1 MFEHDD
7 ALAGLRANVPLDD
20 KIEIVHRAMRARFP
34 FIARIAVTAFDP
46 SSELLKTFIH
56 SSDGDV
62 PLVRYEASLAE
73 APSLAEI
80 LRAGR
85 PRVVNDLAIFSGGTH
100 EHTQAIRDQG
110 YRSSYTMPMNMN
122 GAFWGFLF
130 FNSYERDVFAP
141 AVLDQLDVAGHL
153 ITAVVVAEITAIR
166 TLAAAVKTA
175 HDMVHLR
182 DPETGA
188 HLDRMAQFSRLIAR
202 QLADDGRHR
211 LSDRFIE
218 QVYLF
223 APLHDLGKIGIPD
236 RVLLK
241 PDTLGAAE
249 REEMKAHSLKGLQM
263 IDEIAK
269 NFGLQA
275 FQGIDLL
282 RNIALCHHEALDG
295 SGYPRGLKG
304 DEIPIEARIVAVADV
319 FDALTSR
326 RPYKEPWTNEAAF
339 GMLQRLSKDKL
350 DRDCVEAL
358 IENRSKVEEVQARF
372 AGRA

>member
-1 MFEHDD
+1 MFDHAD
-7 ALAGLRANVPLDD
+7 ALAGLRANIPLDD
-20 KIEIVHRAMRARFP
+20 KIEIVHAAVKARFP
-34 FIARIAVTAFDP
+34 FVARIAVAAYDP
-46 SSELLKTFIH
+46 KSELLKTFLH
-56 SSDGDV
+56 SSGGEA
-62 PLVRYEASLAE
+62 PLVRYEASLGE

-80 LRAGR
+80 LKVGR
-85 PRVVNDLAIFSGGTH
+85 PRVVNDLGIFAAGPR

-110 YRSSYTMPMNMN
+110 YRSSYTMPMHMN

-130 FNSYERDVFAP
+130 FNSYDRDAFTPEAL
-141 AVLDQLDVAGHL
+141 AWLDVVGHL
-153 ITAVVVAEITAIR
+153 VTALVVAEITAIR

-188 HLDRMAQFSRLIAR
+188 HLDRMAEFSRLIAR
-202 QLADDGRHR
+202 QLAEEGRHAF
-211 LSDRFIE
+211 SDRFIE
-218 QVYLF
+218 QIFLF
-223 APLHDLGKIGIPD
+223 APLHDLGKIGVPD

-241 PDTLGAAE
+241 PDALGAAE
-249 REEMKAHSLKGLQM
+249 REEMKAHSLKGLRM

-295 SGYPRGLKG
+295 SGYPHALKG

-326 RPYKEPWTNEAAF
+326 RPYKAPWNNDDAF
-339 GMLQRLSKDKL
+339 AMLQRLAKDKL
-350 DRDCVEAL
+350 DRDCVNAL
-358 IENRSKVEEVQARF
+358 IRSRAKVEEVQARF
-372 AGRA
+372 QSH